1 MFMKSLLLSSMI
13 SFAAV
18 VALQADEAT
27 ATINNVHLCCK
38 GCVTGAEKAVSTVP
52 GAKVSADQDAGTL
65 TLSGPDAATLQKAAD
80 ALVRAGYYGKSTSP
94 AVALKSDSG
103 AKGKQVQSLQI
114 EGVHLCCAKC
124 AKAVDHAVKSVPG
137 VENQTAVKGAKKF
150 QVTGNFNDRA
160 VFEALE
166 NEGLSGKVSQEPPAA
181 LPSATA
187 PAPAA
192 PSKN

>member
-1 MFMKSLLLSSMI
+1 MFMKTLLFSSMI
-13 SFAAV
+13 TLAAV

-38 GCVTGAEKAVSTVP
+38 NCVTGAEKAVSTVP

-80 ALVRAGYYGKSTSP
+80 ALVRAGYYGKSASP
-94 AVALKSDSG
+94 AVALKSNTG
-103 AKGKQVQSLQI
+103 AKGKQVQSLDI

-137 VENQTAVKGAKKF
+137 VENQTAMKGAKKF

-160 VFEALE
+160 VFDALE
-166 NEGLSGKVSQEPPAA
+166 NEGLSGKVAS
-181 LPSATA
+181 PSGPTA
-187 PAPAA
+187 PAE
-192 PSKN
+192 K

>member
-1 MFMKSLLLSSMI
+1 MKTLLISSMI
-13 SFAAV
+13 TFAGLAV
-18 VALQADEAT
+18 LQADETT

-38 GCVTGAEKAVSTVP
+38 GCVMGAEKAVSTVP

-80 ALVRAGYYGKSTSP
+80 ALVRAGYYGKSASP
-94 AVALKSDSG
+94 ALTLKSNPG
-103 AKGKQVQSLQI
+103 AKGKQVQTLEI

-124 AKAVDHAVKSVPG
+124 AKAVDRAVKSVPG
-137 VENQTAVKGAKKF
+137 TENQTAMKGAKKF

-166 NEGLSGKVSQEPPAA
+166 NEGLTGRLAPEAVGARA
-181 LPSATA
+181 SA
-187 PAPAA
+187 PVPVPAA
-192 PSKN
+192 PAEK